1 MFITAL
7 LIICAIEFIIAML
20 DLTDTAYT
28 EHDCKKYQEDIRGH
42 LPVDNLVTELFPPA
56 TLAIPS
62 VQTPAVN
69 TYTPTANDP
78 DPQEDTVQY
87 QEAKRKMVAN
97 IRTYF
102 NQHKLDEAIR
112 DTEIAIREAEI
123 KTGLPMNSP
132 MFSSGPDTRSFPS
145 PPSLQRIL
153 E

>member
-1 MFITAL
+1 MMPTT
-7 LIICAIEFIIAML
+7 LIICGIMFILALIYIIGCLVAKH
-20 DLTDTAYT
+20 
-28 EHDCKKYQEDIRGH
+28 EVSIRKKYQEHI
-42 LPVDNLVTELFPPA
+42 DNLVTELFLPA
-56 TLAIPS
+56 TPA

-102 NQHKLDEAIR
+102 NQRKINAVIAKIR
-112 DTEIAIREAEI
+112 
-123 KTGLPMNSP
+123 
-132 MFSSGPDTRSFPS
+132 GPDELAPVNPSAGSYDELSFPT

>member
-7 LIICAIEFIIAML
+7 LIICAILFIIAML
-20 DLTDTAYT
+20 HLTDTAYT
-28 EHDCKKYQEDIRGH
+28 KPDCKKYQDHI
-42 LPVDNLVTELFPPA
+42 DNLVTELFPPSNSA
-56 TLAIPS
+56 

-78 DPQEDTVQY
+78 DPQEDTVQEDTVQY

-102 NQHKLDEAIR
+102 NQRKINAVLAKI
-112 DTEIAIREAEI
+112 
-123 KTGLPMNSP
+123 P
-132 MFSSGPDTRSFPS
+132 GPDELAPVNPSAGTYEDRRSYDELSFS
-145 PPSLQRIL
+145 TPPSLQRIL